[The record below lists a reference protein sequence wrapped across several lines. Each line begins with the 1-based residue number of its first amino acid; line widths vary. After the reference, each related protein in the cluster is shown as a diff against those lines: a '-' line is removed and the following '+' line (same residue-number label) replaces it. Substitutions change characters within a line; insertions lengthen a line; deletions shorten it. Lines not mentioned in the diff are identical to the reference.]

1 MPSPSVDL
9 RSASSAPTGRT
20 GARTPMKPCPYC
32 GRDNQDAVTH
42 CQECGTEFPA
52 PPPASATE
60 GPWGRITTLDHDV
73 EAGHLRSE
81 LDALQIPHV
90 MVSYRDSAFD
100 GLFQTARGWGH
111 LEAPMKHRDAILTVL
126 RDIRQSSGQS
136 QGAEPQPTQ

>member
-1 MPSPSVDL
+1 
-9 RSASSAPTGRT
+9 
-20 GARTPMKPCPYC
+20 
-32 GRDNQDAVTH
+32 
-42 CQECGTEFPA
+42 
-52 PPPASATE
+52 
-60 GPWGRITTLDHDV
+60 
-73 EAGHLRSE
+73 
-81 LDALQIPHV
+81 